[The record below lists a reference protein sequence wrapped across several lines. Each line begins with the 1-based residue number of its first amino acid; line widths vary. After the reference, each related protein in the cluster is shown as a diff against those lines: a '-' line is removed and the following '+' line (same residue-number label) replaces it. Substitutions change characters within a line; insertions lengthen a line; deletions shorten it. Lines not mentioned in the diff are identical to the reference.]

1 MSSSKNNENHIFYRR
16 PADCRSFLTL
26 NIAIFEKELMKL
38 LKSLFLLAVVSL
50 PLCVSVYSTINTD
63 EKCLEFVENL
73 NEEEEGDDNEGKD
86 FEESEFAKNY
96 YVEKIQYFLT
106 SKRSISEYAAHNELR
121 YTIIIDVQ
129 TPPPEYTMS

>member
-1 MSSSKNNENHIFYRR
+1 
-16 PADCRSFLTL
+16 
-26 NIAIFEKELMKL
+26 MKL